1 MHDLIPKFAACDS
14 KSSISMT
21 ITNLTGHC
29 PIYPITTRLERSID
43 RYNSSFS
50 DEADVTE
57 QISESER
64 PIAQMQRKAIGK
76 INQPKGYHNPIN

>member
-57 QISESER
+57 
-64 PIAQMQRKAIGK
+64 
-76 INQPKGYHNPIN
+76 